1 MPYKY
6 VVAVDSKGFD
16 EAPPVIMNA
25 LSRLTWATRQVV
37 ANAEGAAL
45 LPNELLLLGYFEE
58 MAIGV
63 SSRYPFLFFPF
74 SPILN
79 LRILIASSITMTGN
93 PLSDR
98 RSLLCPLEERRPWK
112 FAWKTNTSE
121 AVASQISLLL
131 MTPFWWAVA
140 STNSERPL
148 RMNLTTGQLRQRN
161 TTSVVP
167 KFAVL

>member
-37 ANAEGAAL
+37 ASAEGAAL

-63 SSRYPFLFFPF
+63 SSRYPFLFLPF
-74 SPILN
+74 SI

-98 RSLLCPLEERRPWK
+98 QSLLCPLEERHP
-112 FAWKTNTSE
+112 
-121 AVASQISLLL
+121 
-131 MTPFWWAVA
+131 
-140 STNSERPL
+140 
-148 RMNLTTGQLRQRN
+148 
-161 TTSVVP
+161 
-167 KFAVL
+167 